1 MPKADNKAVAT
12 ALYNQ
17 HREGTNFAPLTGEL
31 AIDDWTHAYAVQDE
45 LMSIYLEKNP
55 TWRLGGYKVALTS
68 KAMQEMVGAEEPGGG
83 LILAHQIHESGVEL
97 KANDYQRLCVESEI
111 AMRMGADL
119 PASSKPYDEES
130 VASAIESCMAGTEL
144 IEDRNASYDFDN
156 PTAAFLTI
164 TADLSW
170 NRGCVL
176 GPVVKDWQDLDLA
189 SIQGEMLING
199 EVVGT
204 GSGADVLGHP
214 LTALAWVSNHL
225 ISRGRSLKTGDVV
238 MTGSVVRTHWLNPG
252 DEMTTRFNGLG
263 EVSLKVRG

>member
-1 MPKADNKAVAT
+1 MPKADNKAVAS

-17 HREGTNFAPLTGEL
+17 HRERKSFEPLAGEL
-31 AIDDWTHAYAVQDE
+31 AIDNWTHAYAVQDE
-45 LMSIYLEKNP
+45 LMSIYLENNP

-68 KAMQEMVGAEEPGGG
+68 KAMQEMVGADEPGGG
-83 LILAHQIHESGVEL
+83 LILTHQIHESGVEL
-97 KANDYQRLCVESEI
+97 KAESYQRLCVESEI

-119 PASSKPYDEES
+119 PARSTPYDEES
-130 VASAIESCMAGTEL
+130 VATAIESCMAATEL
-144 IEDRNASYDFDN
+144 IEDRDASYDFAD

-176 GPVVKDWQDLDLA
+176 GPAVTGWRDLDLA

-225 ISRGRSLKTGDVV
+225 ISRGRSLKAGDVV

-263 EVSLKVRG
+263 EASLKVKA

>member
-1 MPKADNKAVAT
+1 MPKADNKAVAS

-17 HREGTNFAPLTGEL
+17 HREHKSFEPLAGEL
-31 AIDDWTHAYAVQDE
+31 AIDNWTHAYAVQDE
-45 LMSIYLEKNP
+45 LMSIYLENNP

-68 KAMQEMVGAEEPGGG
+68 KAMQEMVGADEPGGG

-97 KANDYQRLCVESEI
+97 KAESYQRLCVESEI

-119 PASSKPYDEES
+119 PARSTSYDEES
-130 VASAIESCMAGTEL
+130 VATAIGSCMAATEL
-144 IEDRNASYDFDN
+144 IEDRDASYDFAD

-176 GPVVKDWQDLDLA
+176 GPAVMDWRDLDLA

-225 ISRGRSLKTGDVV
+225 ISRGRSLKAGDVV

-263 EVSLKVRG
+263 EVSLKVKA